1 VAYFNP
7 FRPSYLRDPYPALA
21 RLREEE
27 PIHYSKQME
36 AWVVTRYA
44 DCVEILRDVEHY
56 SSNPRSAAGR
66 MAAMV
71 EEARGRS
78 PLGDTPLIVHSDPPV
93 HTRLRAIVNRAFTP
107 RMVEARRDTVR
118 RYARE
123 ILAGLPDGE
132 PFDLMS
138 TLAYPLPLQVTGDLL
153 GLPEADRQSVHDWAR
168 AVILGTS
175 GERIPPQ
182 AIQAAQ
188 AGAEA
193 LRGYLDRFR
202 QQHHGDTDR
211 SLIYILTEA
220 EAEGDVLSAD
230 ELLAF
235 VRFLYT
241 AGSTPVG
248 STLANGTLLLL
259 DHAEQL
265 TRLRQEPELMS
276 DAVSEIFRF
285 DGPTHVHFR
294 WVAEPVQLGR
304 RRLRQGDS
312 VLAMGSAAARDPE
325 EFDDPEVFDIGRGR
339 SRHLNF
345 GLGPHFCLGAP
356 LAEMELEIMF
366 EELLARFSQLE
377 LGPAGAVREENFQ
390 MRGMRRLELIGR
402 P

>member
-1 VAYFNP
+1 MAYFNP

-21 RLREEE
+21 RLREED

-44 DCVEILRDVEHY
+44 DCVEVLRDVEHY
-56 SSNPRSAAGR
+56 SSNPRSASGR

-107 RMVEARRDTVR
+107 RMVESRRDTIR

-123 ILAGLPDGE
+123 LLEEIPDGE

-153 GLPEADRQSVHDWAR
+153 GLPDKDRLTVHDWAR
-168 AVILGTS
+168 AVIFGTS
-175 GERIPPQ
+175 GERIPPA
-182 AIQAAQ
+182 AIQSAH

-193 LRGYLDRFR
+193 LRGYLERFR
-202 QQHHGDTDR
+202 QDYDRDTER

-235 VRFLYT
+235 VTFLYT

-259 DHAEQL
+259 EHADQL
-265 TRLRQEPELMS
+265 DRLRAAPELMP
-276 DAVSEIFRF
+276 DALSEIFRF

-294 WVAEPVQLGR
+294 WVAEPVALGR
-304 RRLRQGDS
+304 RRLRKGDS
-312 VLAMGSAAARDPE
+312 VLAMGSAATRDPE
-325 EFDDPEVFDIGRGR
+325 EFEDPDRFDIGRGR

-366 EELLARFSQLE
+366 GELLDRFAHLE
-377 LGPAGAVREENFQ
+377 LGPGGATREENFQ
-390 MRGMRRLELIGR
+390 MRGMRRLELVGR
-402 P
+402 S